1 MHALHLAIA
10 FLEKFD
16 FESFDFEIFDF
27 ESFALK
33 NFHIEAIL
41 FRDNGIIAEMQNFS
55 SRGRDFI
62 GAFEGSQNFDF
73 EIFALKKFHTEQ
85 C

>member
-1 MHALHLAIA
+1 VHALHLAIA

-33 NFHIEAIL
+33 NFHIEAML
-41 FRDNGIIAEMQNFS
+41 SRDSGIIAEIQKIS
-55 SRGRDFI
+55 S
-62 GAFEGSQNFDF
+62 
-73 EIFALKKFHTEQ
+73 
-85 C
+85 